1 MADLFGYNPKSEDLE
16 ASMLFIYTTDL
27 YNKNRS
33 PYQESGISLQYGIPD
48 TVMYPKRILLI
59 MITFAFLTWV

>member
-27 YNKNRS
+27 YNKNRF
-33 PYQESGISLQYGIPD
+33 PYQESGISSFLSMKNMWKINILVPETAGI
-48 TVMYPKRILLI
+48 YN
-59 MITFAFLTWV
+59 

>member
-1 MADLFGYNPKSEDLE
+1 MCFQLHQRAMADLFGYNPKSEDLE

-33 PYQESGISLQYGIPD
+33 PYQESGISLQYGNPD
-48 TVMYPKRILLI
+48 TVMYPPGISL
-59 MITFAFLTWV
+59 

>member
-48 TVMYPKRILLI
+48 TVMYPP
-59 MITFAFLTWV
+59 